1 MPVGSRSKERTP
13 EAATQWT
20 SPGGSHPDPTS
31 GSSGFQHYRYV
42 AGTAL
47 RLAVDSLRSHKLRSF
62 LTLLGVILGVS
73 SVVVVGAAI
82 EGLGVY
88 AEESTAKVFGTD
100 SYLISQVAE
109 VGRLDRKEL
118 AEKLRR
124 NKRIRKEDL
133 DYLRLA
139 TGGQVVYS
147 PYRQRPDDVKHGNT
161 TYEGAVILGVSYS
174 LPEIR
179 EVAVEEGR
187 FFTEM
192 EERSSQRVAVIGQD
206 VSEALFSGASA
217 LGAVVKIRG
226 LDFQVIGVQE
236 KLGAMGGQSQ
246 DNSVYVPF
254 PVFTRLYSKAETLS
268 IFGRARPG
276 SGLTLDGALDLT
288 RAALRSRFRT
298 RPGEDDNFGSLTPEA
313 IRGFVDNVLSLIRVV
328 VVPVTMI
335 SLVVGGI
342 VIMNIML
349 VSVTE
354 RTREIGIRKSLGARR
369 GDIMLQFLIEATL
382 LAAVGGM
389 IGLMAG
395 ALLVAVLSAV
405 LDLALRITA
414 PYVALALVVSSAVGI
429 VSGWYPALRA
439 SKLDPVAALR
449 AE

>member
-1 MPVGSRSKERTP
+1 
-13 EAATQWT
+13 
-20 SPGGSHPDPTS
+20 
-31 GSSGFQHYRYV
+31 
-42 AGTAL
+42 
-47 RLAVDSLRSHKLRSF
+47 
-62 LTLLGVILGVS
+62 
-73 SVVVVGAAI
+73 
-82 EGLGVY
+82 
-88 AEESTAKVFGTD
+88 
-100 SYLISQVAE
+100 
-109 VGRLDRKEL
+109 
-118 AEKLRR
+118 
-124 NKRIRKEDL
+124 
-133 DYLRLA
+133 
-139 TGGQVVYS
+139 
-147 PYRQRPDDVKHGNT
+147 
-161 TYEGAVILGVSYS
+161 
-174 LPEIR
+174 
-179 EVAVEEGR
+179 
-187 FFTEM
+187 
-192 EERSSQRVAVIGQD
+192 
-206 VSEALFSGASA
+206 
-217 LGAVVKIRG
+217 VVKIRG

-246 DNSVYVPF
+246 DNSVYVPSS
-254 PVFTRLYSKAETLS
+254 VFTRLYSKAETLS

-298 RPGEDDNFGSLTPEA
+298 RPGEDDNFDSLTPEA

-382 LAAVGGM
+382 LAAVGGL

-395 ALLVAVLSAV
+395 AALVAVLSAV

-414 PYVALALVVSSAVGI
+414 PYVALALVVSSTVGI